1 MKENAKIS
9 LKIEDFIVVEDQG
22 AIIGSGDY
30 STVIRAYHPIYKK
43 SYAIK
48 IVS

>member
-1 MKENAKIS
+1 MTENAKIS
-9 LKIEDFIVVEDQG
+9 LNIEDFIVVEDKG

-30 STVIRAYHPIYKK
+30 STVIRAFHPIYKK
-43 SYAIK
+43 NFAIK